1 MKKSFQK
8 YYQNIRLSINSN
20 LQTLNTNKLKTYI
33 RKYTLKKNSIIT
45 LILLITIG
53 YSNLLVSQNS
63 YADAESYF
71 KKENFS
77 KAKPIF
83 EKYLQQN
90 PKDKKTTEYLGDIA
104 AYAKS
109 WDKAIEYYK
118 ALLDQDENSANY
130 HFKYGGA
137 LGLKAL
143 TLSKVRAL
151 SYIGDIKNHLEKAAK
166 LDSKHI
172 EARWALV
179 EYFIQL
185 PGIIG
190 GSENKSLEYAEQLGS
205 ISPVDGYLAK
215 GYIAEYSNRPKDAEK
230 YYKHAILIGGSPHTY
245 EKLTDL
251 YEKNNQ
257 PKEAV
262 ENASKSLKIH
272 KRNQLNYQI
281 GKITADYSLDAETGI
296 KSLNAYINNYSVK
309 DGVPKDWAYYRMAQ
323 IYKNEGDKTK
333 ALLWIN
339 KALAERPS
347 FKEALAEKEKIM
359 AL

>member
-1 MKKSFQK
+1 MKKISILVF
-8 YYQNIRLSINSN
+8 ILS
-20 LQTLNTNKLKTYI
+20 
-33 RKYTLKKNSIIT
+33 
-45 LILLITIG
+45 
-53 YSNLLVSQNS
+53 LLVGSSTQISAQNS
-63 YADAESYF
+63 YADAEAYF

-77 KAKPIF
+77 KAKIIF
-83 EKYLQQN
+83 EKYLSEN
-90 PKDKKTTEYLGDIA
+90 PKDQKTTEYLGDIA
-104 AYAKS
+104 AYAKN
-109 WDKAIEYYK
+109 WDVAIAYYK
-118 ALLDQDENSANY
+118 ELLDQDQNNANY

-143 TLSKVRAL
+143 TISKLRAL
-151 SYIGDIKNHLEKAAK
+151 SYIGDVREHLEKAAS
-166 LDSKHI
+166 LDPSHI

-179 EYFIQL
+179 EYYIQL
-185 PGIIG
+185 PGIVG
-190 GSENKSLEYAEQLGS
+190 GSEKKSLEYAEQLGK
-205 ISPVDGYLAK
+205 ISAVDGYLAK
-215 GYIAEYSNRPKDAEK
+215 GYIAEYGNRPKDAEK

-281 GKITADYSLDAETGI
+281 GKITADYNLDAEVGI
-296 KSLNAYINNYSVK
+296 SSLNAYINNYSIK

-323 IYKNEGDKTK
+323 IYKNEGNKVK
-333 ALLWIN
+333 ALQWID
-339 KALAERPS
+339 KALSDRPT
-347 FKEALAEKEKIM
+347 FKEAITEKAKIM